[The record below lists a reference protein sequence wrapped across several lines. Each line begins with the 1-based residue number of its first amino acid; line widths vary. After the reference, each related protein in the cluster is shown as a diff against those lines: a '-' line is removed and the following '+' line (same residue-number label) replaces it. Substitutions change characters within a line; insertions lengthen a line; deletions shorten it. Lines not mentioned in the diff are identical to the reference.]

1 MEIVQDQNGRPQQ
14 PTHEQQPVNAV
25 TGSDSLAPGANS
37 AVSPLSIGLSFI
49 LPPAS
54 SKTLPLAIANRG
66 DTDVDWTADVGG
78 EKWLTLDRYSGYTMA
93 HEVQTLNVTANSGS
107 LKLGDNHLATV
118 TLTPQGQGM
127 KAAQIAVELQISL
140 SVNDDGGP
148 HIAIVNPVPQDQ
160 TQPADQQG
168 GKNTRSWQITNPAVN
183 GLVKWTMNAGGVDW
197 VTKIDPPDGTLP
209 GGGKVTIEVTTD
221 PTLAPG
227 AGKYR
232 TDLVLT
238 FTFVDPNKKNR
249 EPSSVRIPLLIT
261 VPKV

>member
-14 PTHEQQPVNAV
+14 PADEQQPVNAV
-25 TGSDSLAPGANS
+25 TGSDSLAPEANS
-37 AVSPLSIGLSFI
+37 AVSPLSIGLSFV

-78 EKWLTLDRYSGYTMA
+78 EKWLTLDRHSGHIMA
-93 HEVQTLNVTANSGS
+93 HEVQTLYVTANSRS
-107 LKLGDNHLATV
+107 LKLGDNHLAIV
-118 TLTPQGQGM
+118 TLTPQGHGM
-127 KAAQIAVELQISL
+127 KPARIAVELQISL
-140 SVNDDGGP
+140 SANDDGGP
-148 HIAIVNPVPQDQ
+148 HIAIVKPVRPAGPQL
-160 TQPADQQG
+160 ADLQG
-168 GKNTRSWQITNPAVN
+168 GKNTRSWRITNPASN
-183 GLVKWTMNAGGVDW
+183 GQVKWTMNAGGVDW
-197 VTKIDPPDGTLP
+197 VTKIDPPDGTLQ
-209 GGGKVTIEVTTD
+209 GGGQVTIEVTTD
-221 PTLAPG
+221 TTLAPG

-249 EPSSVRIPLLIT
+249 EPSSVRIPLPIT